1 MSLQLLTPI
10 KTFKIKFD
18 LLILRKNFLCIFLT
32 RLLFP
37 KIIRQ
42 LKSCISFCR
51 DEFSPFGDTD
61 SFSLQVAVVLSSL
74 FYEKF
79 ASEPLGTLSR
89 KSDQETSCIL
99 RKLTLEN

>member
-1 MSLQLLTPI
+1 MSLQLLTPT

-37 KIIRQ
+37 KIICQ

-51 DEFSPFGDTD
+51 DEFSPFGDID

-74 FYEKF
+74 FYENL
-79 ASEPLGTLSR
+79 PLNPWGLSLGN
-89 KSDQETSCIL
+89 QI
-99 RKLTLEN
+99 RKLPVF